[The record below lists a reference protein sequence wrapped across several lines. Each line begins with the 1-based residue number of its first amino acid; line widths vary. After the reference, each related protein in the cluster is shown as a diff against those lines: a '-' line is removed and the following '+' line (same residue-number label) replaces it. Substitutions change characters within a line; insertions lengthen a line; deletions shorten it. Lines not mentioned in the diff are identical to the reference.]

1 MSEPLELELQV
12 LVSSLTQVLGTE
24 LESSTGA
31 VYACYHIPIASVS
44 SRVLVC
50 IKVSLNSPSSCL
62 SFPSATVIGMA
73 AVPLA
78 GLQSINFIYEA
89 GDSLI
94 VFNPSKGG
102 RGTKG
107 YLRRKRNKS

>member
-1 MSEPLELELQV
+1 
-12 LVSSLTQVLGTE
+12 
-24 LESSTGA
+24 
-31 VYACYHIPIASVS
+31 
-44 SRVLVC
+44 
-50 IKVSLNSPSSCL
+50 
-62 SFPSATVIGMA
+62 MA